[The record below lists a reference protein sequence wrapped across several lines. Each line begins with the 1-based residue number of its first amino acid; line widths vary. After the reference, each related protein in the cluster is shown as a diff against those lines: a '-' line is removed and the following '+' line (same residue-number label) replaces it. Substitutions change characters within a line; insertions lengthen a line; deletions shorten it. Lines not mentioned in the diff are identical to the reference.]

1 VSTYEHTQ
9 NVSTY
14 EHTQK
19 APLHWLL
26 YPPGVVLVAAAWLS
40 RGQILLALVMLGA
53 ATLLLTLGFSFQR
66 LTIRDEGAWLAI
78 RYGPLRVF
86 RARIAYADIS
96 AVAAGQTSWIDGWGI
111 HWIPGRGYTYNLWG
125 FSCATLC
132 VRGRTVRVGSDDAA
146 QLVEFLKSKLPA
158 ARSTSG

>member
-1 VSTYEHTQ
+1 MSA
-9 NVSTY
+9 Y

-26 YPPGVVLVAAAWLS
+26 YPPSVVLMVAAWLS
-40 RGQILLALVMLGA
+40 RGQVPLALVMLGA
-53 ATLLLTLGFSFQR
+53 AMLLLMLGFSFQR

-78 RYGPLRVF
+78 RYGPLPIF
-86 RARIAYADIS
+86 RARIAYADMSS
-96 AVAAGQTSWIDGWGI
+96 AELGQTSWIDGWGI

-132 VRGRTVRVGSDDAA
+132 VRGRTVRLGSDDAA
-146 QLVEFLKSKLPA
+146 QLVQFLNSKLPA
-158 ARSTSG
+158 ANSTSG